1 MDACSFGFGC
11 CLVSVWFSSGSRL
24 VWFWSCSCLRV
35 CFRLVLW
42 LSAED
47 TSCGGGGYR
56 AGQSGLLSF
65 AGSLQSCVS
74 SQLEDVSKTR
84 NTIYSC
90 DASCHCVRSVYNWLH
105 AIFCVLSATSRT
117 LCVVR
122 RPDAAAVSTCVPATT
137 IRTFCVVWRPHAV
150 AVRTCVPTAT
160 IRTLWVVSASA
171 ETAKTACAPTIHGYD
186 RPVHKR
192 ENRPKRAHVGYAPHA
207 ACFFS

>member
-1 MDACSFGFGC
+1 MLA
-11 CLVSVWFSSGSRL
+11 RL
-24 VWFWSCSCLRV
+24 VLVAAWFPFG
-35 CFRLVLW
+35 FRLVLVW
-42 LSAED
+42 FGFGLARACVFVSGWFFGCPLRIHRA
-47 TSCGGGGYR
+47 GGGGYR